1 MLSEFKMS
9 VADPSHVNR
18 SDVATSYILQRFN
31 FNFNRERWN
40 ATTTVASSSDDARA
54 RPSSSDDAR
63 APPPLSRLGH
73 ASAMAP
79 LLYATHHHAQDCH
92 LLPAR

>member
-31 FNFNRERWN
+31 FNFNREQWN
-40 ATTTVASSSDDARA
+40 ATTTVA
-54 RPSSSDDAR
+54 SSSDDAR